1 MTEKNQSANVAV
13 TELEF
18 SQVCALIAERSEIHF
33 DHAQEQLPAQIR
45 QYMAVKKIAHVSD
58 LLRFL
63 HTSSL
68 EYDELLEH
76 LFSQETCF
84 LRHPS
89 IFNVLEKKVL
99 REMHQKKFWENPR
112 SLRIWSAGCA
122 SGEEPYSIAMAI
134 CDSLEFAGAWNIHIL
149 ATDISRKSLLHAER
163 GLYSVQSAVALNPR
177 QKETYLSRLGDQ
189 YLVRPQ
195 VRNMVSFAQMNL
207 LQPVYMGRFDII
219 FCVNVL
225 QYFSESRRAALVHRF
240 YEYLESG
247 GYLFIGHEEHLSS
260 HLFHVLKTAGKFEA
274 TKHGDFVLYQKPI
287 APKPTRAAHAPV
299 RHNGKAERKAE
310 REKNA

>member
-1 MTEKNQSANVAV
+1 MTEKNQSANVTV
-13 TELEF
+13 TGHELSE
-18 SQVCALIAERSEIHF
+18 VCAHIAERSGILFDNSQERHFPVRIH
-33 DHAQEQLPAQIR
+33 E
-45 QYMAVKKIAHVSD
+45 YMRARKMPHVSD
-58 LLRFL
+58 LLRVVRA
-63 HTSSL
+63 SSL

-76 LFSQETCF
+76 LLAQETHF

-89 IFNVLEKKVL
+89 VFTVLEKKVL

-122 SGEEPYSIAMAI
+122 TGEEPYSIAMGI

-149 ATDISRKSLLHAER
+149 ATDISRKSLQQAER
-163 GLYSVQSAVALNPR
+163 GLYSAQSLVALSPR
-177 QKETYLSRLGDQ
+177 QKETYFTRLGDQ

-207 LQPVYMGRFDII
+207 TQSVYMGRFDII

-225 QYFSESRRAALVHRF
+225 NYFSETRRAALVHRF

-247 GYLFIGHEEHLSS
+247 GYLFVGHEEPIPKAS
-260 HLFHVLKTAGKFEA
+260 GKFEA
-274 TKHGDFVLYQKPI
+274 STHGDFILYQKPI
-287 APKPTRAAHAPV
+287 APKPSKGVHGMA